1 PFLILLTLA
10 ATAQQRP
17 KLIVNPD
24 TDEGKLLQ
32 QIGQQS
38 DASKKQALLE
48 EFIAKYSKHDAAAWV
63 YGQLQRLYLQQ
74 SQFDKALE
82 DGEKALTIDP
92 DNLDVAYNNLKA
104 AEGKKDPDAI
114 KKWALQTSQIA
125 RKMASWAKAD
135 SATRLERQP
144 RGSQTMILPMK
155 TSC

>member
-1 PFLILLTLA
+1 
-10 ATAQQRP
+10 
-17 KLIVNPD
+17 
-24 TDEGKLLQ
+24 
-32 QIGQQS
+32 
-38 DASKKQALLE
+38 E

-125 RKMASWAKAD
+125 RKMASSGKAGDQEDKNRTDYARQVDTYCEYSLYATALHSTDPAKTVD
-135 SATRLERQP
+135 LVETLEQLNP
-144 RGSQTMILPMK
+144 KS
-155 TSC
+155 